1 MYGEK
6 DRGFLIGSCRCHQA
20 SLYKTFYVPGG
31 EIPNPKPQMNFNY
44 EHIAESCTLN
54 TMNHELL
61 KEQLNM
67 LPEKPGVY
75 MFKDKTGR
83 VLYVGK
89 ATSLRHRV
97 RSYFGVPQTL
107 ESKLIKIMEE
117 VADLDFI
124 VTDSEQE
131 ALILECNLIK
141 QHRPRFNVR
150 LKDDKS
156 YPYVKVSLN
165 EEWPRVFLTRRFEN
179 DGGRYFGPYA
189 SAASV
194 RNTLDLLKRLF
205 HYCSPRGVITGGRPR
220 PCFDYFINRCV
231 GACSGEIS
239 KEEYREIIG
248 QVINFLEGK
257 HEKVVRALSR
267 KMREAADNLEFEKA
281 SQLRDTL
288 QSIESISEG
297 QKVLSA
303 GGGDEDVVA
312 FARERDN
319 ACVQIFFIR
328 SGKLIDKENFVLE
341 GTQDEEPGQIMASFM
356 QQFYGSAPFIPAKI
370 LLQTEPSDKEVLQ
383 SWLSGLWNG
392 SAKLLVPQRGQKK
405 KLVDMVAKNAEQA
418 LVQLKAKWLSDSGKT
433 SAALTELQEK
443 LGLPGLPN
451 RVECYDISNIRG
463 TSAVGSMVVF
473 ENGRPRTSNYRRFK
487 IQSVSGIDDYAMMQ
501 EVLRRRF
508 KRIKAQDASS
518 WAAVPDLVLIDGG
531 KGHLTSAQQ
540 VMQGLEIDSIPL
552 AALAKENEEIFLPG
566 RRQSLV
572 LPRDSQALY
581 LLQRIRDEAHR
592 FALSYHLK
600 VRKRAT
606 LNLSFSVPGIGPKRK
621 GALFKHFGSVKR
633 IKEASVEEIAS
644 VSGMTR
650 QLAEKVKEW
659 V

>member
-1 MYGEK
+1 VEQE
-6 DRGFLIGSCRCHQA
+6 F
-20 SLYKTFYVPGG
+20 
-31 EIPNPKPQMNFNY
+31 
-44 EHIAESCTLN
+44 
-54 TMNHELL
+54 L
-61 KEQLNM
+61 KEQLKV

-75 MFKDKTGR
+75 MFKDKSGK
-83 VLYVGK
+83 VLYAGK
-89 ATSLRHRV
+89 SASLRDRV
-97 RSYFGVPQTL
+97 KSYFSPHHTLDRKVETLMGGVR
-107 ESKLIKIMEE
+107 
-117 VADLDFI
+117 DLDFI

-141 QHRPRFNVR
+141 QHHPRFNVR

-156 YPYVKVSLN
+156 YPYIKVSLN
-165 EEWPRVFLTRRFEN
+165 EEWPRVFITRRFEN

-189 SAASV
+189 SAGSV

-205 HYCSPRGVITGGRPR
+205 RYCSPRGIITGRRPR
-220 PCFDYFINRCV
+220 PCFDYFISRCV

-239 KEEYREIIG
+239 KDEYREIIG
-248 QVINFLEGK
+248 QVISFLEGR
-257 HEKVVRALSR
+257 HEKIVRALR
-267 KMREAADNLEFEKA
+267 HRMEDAADKLEFEKA
-281 SQLRDTL
+281 SQLRDRL

-297 QKVLSA
+297 QKVISA
-303 GGGDEDVVA
+303 GVGDEDVVA

-341 GTQDEEPGQIMASFM
+341 GTQDEEPGQIMAGFI
-356 QQFYGSAPFIPAKI
+356 QQFYASAPFIPGKI
-370 LLQTEPSDKEVLQ
+370 LLQTEPSDKAVLQ
-383 SWLSGLWNG
+383 SWLKGLRGG
-392 SAKLLVPQRGQKK
+392 SVILLVPQRGEKK
-405 KLVDMVAKNAEQA
+405 KLVDMVAQNAEQA
-418 LVQLKAKWLSDSGKT
+418 LAQLKARWLSDSGKT

-473 ENGRPRTSNYRRFK
+473 ENGRPKPSNYRRFK

-540 VMQGLEIDSIPL
+540 VMQELEIDKIPL
-552 AALAKENEEIFLPG
+552 AALAKENEELFLP
-566 RRQSLV
+566 RRTEPLL

-600 VRKRAT
+600 VRKRAALT
-606 LNLSFSVPGIGPKRK
+606 SSFSVPGIGPKRK
-621 GALFKHFGSVKR
+621 RALFKHFGSFKR

-644 VSGMTR
+644 VPGMTS
-650 QLAEKVKEW
+650 QLAEKVKESI
-659 V
+659 

>member
-1 MYGEK
+1 MEQE
-6 DRGFLIGSCRCHQA
+6 FLKGQ
-20 SLYKTFYVPGG
+20 
-31 EIPNPKPQMNFNY
+31 
-44 EHIAESCTLN
+44 
-54 TMNHELL
+54 L
-61 KEQLNM
+61 KI

-75 MFKDKTGR
+75 MFKDKAGK

-89 ATSLRHRV
+89 STSLRDRV
-97 RSYFGVPQTL
+97 RSYFGPPHALDQKAGTL
-107 ESKLIKIMEE
+107 MGG
-117 VADLDFI
+117 VRDLDFI

-189 SAASV
+189 SAGSV

-205 HYCSPRGVITGGRPR
+205 RYCSPRGVITGRRPR

-257 HEKVVRALSR
+257 HEKIARDLSR

-281 SQLRDTL
+281 TQLRDTL

-341 GTQDEEPGQIMASFM
+341 GTQDEEPGQVMASFM

-370 LLQTEPSDKEVLQ
+370 LLQTKPKDAEVIE
-383 SWLSGLWNG
+383 SWLSGLRCRRV
-392 SAKLLVPQRGQKK
+392 SLVVPQRGEKK

-418 LVQLKAKWLSDSGKT
+418 LAQHKAKWLSDAGKT

-508 KRIKAQDASS
+508 KRIKSQDASS

-531 KGHLTSAQQ
+531 KGHLTSAQE
-540 VMQGLEIDSIPL
+540 VMRELEIDSIPL
-552 AALAKENEEIFLPG
+552 AALAKENEEVFLPG
-566 RRQSLV
+566 RAQPLI

-606 LNLSFSVPGIGPKRK
+606 LTSSFSVPGIGPRRKR
-621 GALFKHFGSVKR
+621 ALFKHFGSLKK
-633 IKEASVEEIAS
+633 IKEASVDEIAL
-644 VSGMTR
+644 VPGMTR

-659 V
+659 A

>member
-1 MYGEK
+1 MEQE
-6 DRGFLIGSCRCHQA
+6 F
-20 SLYKTFYVPGG
+20 
-31 EIPNPKPQMNFNY
+31 
-44 EHIAESCTLN
+44 
-54 TMNHELL
+54 L
-61 KEQLNM
+61 KEQLKV

-75 MFKDKTGR
+75 MFKDKSGK
-83 VLYVGK
+83 VLYAGK
-89 ATSLRHRV
+89 SASLRDRV
-97 RSYFGVPQTL
+97 KSYFSPHHTLDRKVETLMGGVR
-107 ESKLIKIMEE
+107 
-117 VADLDFI
+117 DLDFI

-141 QHRPRFNVR
+141 QHHPRFNVR

-156 YPYVKVSLN
+156 YPYIKVSLN
-165 EEWPRVFLTRRFEN
+165 EEWPRVFITRRFEN

-189 SAASV
+189 SAGSV

-205 HYCSPRGVITGGRPR
+205 RYCSPRGIITGRRPR
-220 PCFDYFINRCV
+220 PCFDYFISRCV

-239 KEEYREIIG
+239 KDEYREIIG
-248 QVINFLEGK
+248 QVISFLEGR
-257 HEKVVRALSR
+257 HEKIVRALR
-267 KMREAADNLEFEKA
+267 HRMEDAADKLEFEKA
-281 SQLRDTL
+281 SQLRDRL

-297 QKVLSA
+297 QKVISA
-303 GGGDEDVVA
+303 GVGDEDVVA

-341 GTQDEEPGQIMASFM
+341 GTQDEEPGQIMAGFI
-356 QQFYGSAPFIPAKI
+356 QQFYASAPFIPGKI
-370 LLQTEPSDKEVLQ
+370 LLQTEPSDKAVLQ
-383 SWLSGLWNG
+383 SWLKGLRGG
-392 SAKLLVPQRGQKK
+392 SVILLVPQRGEKK
-405 KLVDMVAKNAEQA
+405 KLVDMVAQNAEQA
-418 LVQLKAKWLSDSGKT
+418 LAQLKARWLSDSGKT

-473 ENGRPRTSNYRRFK
+473 ENGRPKPSNYRRFK

-540 VMQGLEIDSIPL
+540 VMQELEIDKIPL
-552 AALAKENEEIFLPG
+552 AALAKENEELFLP
-566 RRQSLV
+566 RRTEPLL

-600 VRKRAT
+600 VRKRAALT
-606 LNLSFSVPGIGPKRK
+606 SSFSVPGIGPKRK
-621 GALFKHFGSVKR
+621 RALFKHFGSFKR

-644 VSGMTR
+644 VPGMTS
-650 QLAEKVKEW
+650 QLAEKVKESI
-659 V
+659 

>member
-1 MYGEK
+1 MEQ
-6 DRGFLIGSCRCHQA
+6 DWPR
-20 SLYKTFYVPGG
+20 
-31 EIPNPKPQMNFNY
+31 
-44 EHIAESCTLN
+44 
-54 TMNHELL
+54 
-61 KEQLNM
+61 EQLKI

-75 MFKDKTGR
+75 MFKDKAGK

-89 ATSLRHRV
+89 AASLRNRV
-97 RSYFGVPQTL
+97 RSYFGIPQTL
-107 ESKLIKIMEE
+107 EHKLTKMMDG

-124 VTDSEQE
+124 ITDSAQE

-141 QHRPRFNVR
+141 KHRPRFNVR

-156 YPYVKVSLN
+156 YPYIKVSFN

-189 SAASV
+189 SAGSV

-205 HYCSPRGVITGGRPR
+205 RYCSPRGVITGRRPR

-257 HEKVVRALSR
+257 HEKVVRDLGR
-267 KMREAADNLEFEKA
+267 KMKEAADNMEFEKA
-281 SQLRDTL
+281 AQLRDRL

-297 QKVLSA
+297 QKVISA
-303 GGGDEDVVA
+303 GAGNEDVIA
-312 FARERDN
+312 FARERDV

-328 SGKLIDKENFVLE
+328 SGKLVDKENFVLE

-370 LLQTEPSDKEVLQ
+370 FLQTEPADAEVIQ
-383 SWLSGLWNG
+383 SWLSGLRGGRVN
-392 SAKLLVPQRGQKK
+392 LLVPHRGQKK
-405 KLVDMVAKNAEQA
+405 KLVDMVDKNAEQA
-418 LVQLKAKWLSDSGKT
+418 LAQLKAKWLSDSGKT

-473 ENGRPRTSNYRRFK
+473 ENGRPKTSNYRRFK
-487 IQSVSGIDDYAMMQ
+487 IQSVTGIDDYAMMQ

-518 WAAVPDLVLIDGG
+518 WAAIPDLVLIDGG
-531 KGHLTSAQQ
+531 KGHLTSAQE
-540 VMQGLEIDSIPL
+540 VMRELEIDSIPL
-552 AALAKENEEIFLPG
+552 AALAKENEEVFLPD
-566 RRQSLV
+566 RALPLV

-581 LLQRIRDEAHR
+581 FLQRIRDEAHR

-600 VRKRAT
+600 IRKRAT
-606 LNLSFSVPGIGPKRK
+606 LTSSFSVPGIGPRRKR
-621 GALFKHFGSVKR
+621 ALFRHFGSVKK
-633 IKEASVEEIAS
+633 INEASIEEIAS
-644 VSGMTR
+644 VPGMTR
-650 QLAEKVKEW
+650 QLAERVKEY

>member
-1 MYGEK
+1 MEQE
-6 DRGFLIGSCRCHQA
+6 F
-20 SLYKTFYVPGG
+20 
-31 EIPNPKPQMNFNY
+31 
-44 EHIAESCTLN
+44 
-54 TMNHELL
+54 L
-61 KEQLNM
+61 KEQLKM

-75 MFKDKTGR
+75 MFRDKTSR
-83 VLYVGK
+83 VIYVGK
-89 ATSLRHRV
+89 AASLRHRV
-97 RSYFGVPQTL
+97 RSYFGIPQTL
-107 ESKLIKIMEE
+107 EPKLTKMMDG

-124 VTDSEQE
+124 ITDSEQE

-141 QHRPRFNVR
+141 QHRPHFNVR

-156 YPYVKVSLN
+156 YPYIKVSLN

-179 DGGRYFGPYA
+179 DGGHYFGPYA
-189 SAASV
+189 SAGSV

-205 HYCSPRGVITGGRPR
+205 RYCSPRGVIMGRRPR

-248 QVINFLEGK
+248 QVIHFLEGK
-257 HEKVVRALSR
+257 HEKVVRDLSR
-267 KMREAADNLEFEKA
+267 KMKETADNLEFEKA
-281 SQLRDTL
+281 TQLRDRL

-297 QKVLSA
+297 QKVISA
-303 GGGDEDVVA
+303 GGGNEDVIA
-312 FARERDN
+312 FARERDD

-328 SGKLIDKENFVLE
+328 NGKLIDKEKFVLE

-356 QQFYGSAPFIPAKI
+356 QQFYSSASFVPARI
-370 LLQTEPSDKEVLQ
+370 LLQTEPADAEVIQ
-383 SWLSGLWNG
+383 SWLSGLRSGRVN
-392 SAKLLVPQRGQKK
+392 LLVPQRGQKK
-405 KLVDMVAKNAEQA
+405 KLVDMVTKNAEQA
-418 LVQLKAKWLSDSGKT
+418 LAQLKAKWLSDSGKT
-433 SAALTELQEK
+433 SAALTELQKK
-443 LGLPGLPN
+443 LGLPRLPS

-473 ENGRPRTSNYRRFK
+473 ENGRPKTSNYRRFK

-508 KRIKAQDASS
+508 KRIKFQDESS
-518 WAAVPDLVLIDGG
+518 WAVIPDLVLIDGG
-531 KGHLTSAQQ
+531 KGHMTSAQE
-540 VMQGLEIDSIPL
+540 VMQELEIDSIPL
-552 AALAKENEEIFLPG
+552 AALAKENEEIFLPH
-566 RRQSLV
+566 RTEPLV

-581 LLQRIRDEAHR
+581 LLQRMRDEAHR

-606 LNLSFSVPGIGPKRK
+606 LNSSFSVPGIGPKRK
-621 GALFKHFGSVKR
+621 RALFKHFGSLKK
-633 IKEASVEEIAS
+633 IKEASVEELAS
-644 VSGMTR
+644 VFGMTR

>member
-1 MYGEK
+1 VE
-6 DRGFLIGSCRCHQA
+6 Q
-20 SLYKTFYVPGG
+20 
-31 EIPNPKPQMNFNY
+31 
-44 EHIAESCTLN
+44 
-54 TMNHELL
+54 ELL
-61 KEQLNM
+61 KEQLKI

-75 MFKDKTGR
+75 LFKDKTGR

-97 RSYFGVPQTL
+97 KSYFGVPQTL
-107 ESKLIKIMEE
+107 EPKLTKMMDM

-124 VTDSEQE
+124 ITDSEQE

-141 QHRPRFNVR
+141 QHRPCFNVR

-156 YPYVKVSLN
+156 YPYIKVSLN
-165 EEWPRVFLTRRFEN
+165 EEWPRVFLTRRYES

-189 SAASV
+189 SAGSV

-205 HYCSPRGVITGGRPR
+205 RYCSPRGVITGRRPR

-257 HEKVVRALSR
+257 HEKVVRDLGR
-267 KMREAADNLEFEKA
+267 KMEEAADNLEFEKA
-281 SQLRDTL
+281 TQLRDKL

-297 QKVLSA
+297 QKVISA
-303 GGGDEDVVA
+303 GAGDEDVIA
-312 FARERDN
+312 FARERDI

-341 GTQDEEPGQIMASFM
+341 GTQDEEPGQIIASFM

-370 LLQTEPSDKEVLQ
+370 LLQTEPVDMGIIQL
-383 SWLSGLWNG
+383 WLSGLRNG
-392 SAKLLVPQRGQKK
+392 SVNLLVPQRGEKK
-405 KLVDMVAKNAEQA
+405 KLVNMVAKNAEQA
-418 LVQLKAKWLSDSGKT
+418 MAQLKAKWLSDAGKT

-463 TSAVGSMVVF
+463 TSAVGSMIVF

-487 IQSVSGIDDYAMMQ
+487 IQSVAGIDDYAMMQ

-508 KRIKAQDASS
+508 KRIKVQDASS

-540 VMQGLEIDSIPL
+540 VMQELGIDTIPL
-552 AALAKENEEIFLPG
+552 AALAKENEEVFLPD
-566 RRQSLV
+566 RAQSLA

-600 VRKRAT
+600 VRKKAT
-606 LNLSFSVPGIGPKRK
+606 LTSLFSVPGIGPKRK
-621 GALFKHFGSVKR
+621 RALFKHFGSLKK

-650 QLAEKVKEW
+650 QLAERVKEW
-659 V
+659 T

>member
-1 MYGEK
+1 
-6 DRGFLIGSCRCHQA
+6 
-20 SLYKTFYVPGG
+20 
-31 EIPNPKPQMNFNY
+31 
-44 EHIAESCTLN
+44 
-54 TMNHELL
+54 
-61 KEQLNM
+61 M

-75 MFKDKTGR
+75 MFRDKTSR
-83 VLYVGK
+83 VIYVGK
-89 ATSLRHRV
+89 AASLRHRV
-97 RSYFGVPQTL
+97 RSYFGIPQTL
-107 ESKLIKIMEE
+107 EPKLTKMMDG

-124 VTDSEQE
+124 ITDSEQE

-141 QHRPRFNVR
+141 QHRPHFNVR

-156 YPYVKVSLN
+156 YPYIKVSLN

-179 DGGRYFGPYA
+179 DGGHYFGPYA
-189 SAASV
+189 SAGSV

-205 HYCSPRGVITGGRPR
+205 RYCSPRGVIMGRRPR

-248 QVINFLEGK
+248 QVIHFLEGK
-257 HEKVVRALSR
+257 HEKVVRDLSR
-267 KMREAADNLEFEKA
+267 KMKEAADNLEFEKA
-281 SQLRDTL
+281 TQLRDRL

-297 QKVLSA
+297 QKVISA
-303 GGGDEDVVA
+303 GGGNEDVIA
-312 FARERDN
+312 FARERDD

-328 SGKLIDKENFVLE
+328 NGKLIDKEKFVLE

-356 QQFYGSAPFIPAKI
+356 QQFYSSASFVPARI
-370 LLQTEPSDKEVLQ
+370 LLQTEPADAEVIQ
-383 SWLSGLWNG
+383 SWLSGLRSGRVN
-392 SAKLLVPQRGQKK
+392 LLVPQRGQKK
-405 KLVDMVAKNAEQA
+405 KLVDMVTKNAEQA
-418 LVQLKAKWLSDSGKT
+418 LAQLKAKWLSDSGKT
-433 SAALTELQEK
+433 SVALTELQER
-443 LGLPGLPN
+443 LGLPRLPN

-487 IQSVSGIDDYAMMQ
+487 IQSVAGIDDYAMMQ

-508 KRIKAQDASS
+508 KRIKFQAESS
-518 WAAVPDLVLIDGG
+518 WAVIPDLVLIDGG
-531 KGHLTSAQQ
+531 KGHLTSAQE
-540 VMQGLEIDSIPL
+540 VMQELEIDSIPL
-552 AALAKENEEIFLPG
+552 AALAKENEEIFLPSRG
-566 RRQSLV
+566 QPLV

-606 LNLSFSVPGIGPKRK
+606 LTSSFSVPGIGPKRK
-621 GALFKHFGSVKR
+621 RALFKRFGSLKK

-644 VSGMTR
+644 VSGMSR